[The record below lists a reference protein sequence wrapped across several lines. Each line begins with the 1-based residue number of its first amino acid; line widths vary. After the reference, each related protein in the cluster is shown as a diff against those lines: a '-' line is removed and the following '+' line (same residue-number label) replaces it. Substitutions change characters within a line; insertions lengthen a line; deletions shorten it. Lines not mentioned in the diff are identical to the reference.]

1 MGMFRA
7 LRADEVEA
15 RVATCSEKG
24 ASLLLYK
31 TSRTDMALLDETV
44 GPERWQCRYEEVK
57 GALNCSLGLYVEPG
71 DGSAEWIWKQAA
83 GSPSNMEAE
92 KGESSDA
99 LKRAGFLWG
108 IGRELYTAPFVW
120 VPADRLKR
128 LNNRNGRW
136 QCYDRFDVAEFEVEQ
151 GRIAAL
157 AIVREGTSDVVYRW
171 HGAKAGGHAEKGK
184 TAPQSAPQP
193 VSGTNQPAS
202 DQQTAAIAANAKRLA
217 DVRGVGVEVVM
228 RSVAQSKA
236 AQRAGVREDFGMLTD
251 AQAQVV
257 QMVLTGWL
265 AKAEQ

>member
-57 GALNCSLGLYVEPG
+57 GALNCSLGLYVEPEG
-71 DGSAEWIWKQAA
+71 GSAEWIWKQAA

-128 LNNRNGRW
+128 LINRNGRW
-136 QCYDRFDVAEFEVEQ
+136 QCYDRFDVAEFEVEH
-151 GRIAAL
+151 GRIVAL
-157 AIVREGTSDVVYRW
+157 AIVREGTSDIVYRW
-171 HGAKAGGHAEKGK
+171 HGNRAGERTAEGQAK
-184 TAPQSAPQP
+184 PRSAPQT

-202 DQQTAAIAANAKRLA
+202 DQQTNAIAANARRLA
-217 DVRGVGVEVVM
+217 DARGVSVEVVM

-236 AQRAGVREDFGMLTD
+236 AQRAGVRDDFGMLTD
-251 AQAQVV
+251 AQARVV
-257 QMVLTGWL
+257 QTVLTGWL
-265 AKAEQ
+265 AKAER